1 VQKVQPEP
9 PVNILL
15 VDDQPE
21 NLLALEA
28 VLSELGQKLVLA
40 RSGKEALKC
49 LLDDEF
55 AIVVLDVMMPGMNGF
70 ETAHL
75 IRQRESTRHTP
86 IIFLTA
92 MYTEDSDESVAYSLG
107 AVDFIIKPFVAEI
120 LKSKVSVFVDL
131 FKKSREIQRQAE
143 IISEIEKQRALEEK
157 ERLETEKQ
165 LIRQEL
171 LHQEMEKELLE
182 ERSRQLQKA
191 DRLKTEFLANMSHE
205 IRTPMNGVVGMAE
218 LLLHTPLSTEQR
230 EFARI
235 IRESAQ
241 ALLIIIN
248 GILYRSKIE
257 AGRLELEVLDFEL
270 IPLVEGTAELLSEQ
284 AHERKLAV
292 MTYIDPCL
300 PRGLKGDSGRLRQ
313 VLLNLIGNAM
323 KFTKQGEVVVEARR
337 CDRVGPDGDVVVRF
351 EIKDT
356 GIGLTQEEI
365 DRLFRPFSQADG
377 STTRRFGGTGLGL
390 SISKRLVNLMG
401 GQIGVESH
409 PGRGSTFWFEVP
421 FDIGQAGELQTRR
434 DGLEDTRVI
443 VIDDQ
448 ESARTI
454 IQSYVQSW
462 QMSCDVCANVA
473 EGLDK
478 IRQCAK
484 DGKPYDIVITDL
496 NMPDMDGYKLLS
508 EIKNDEALKQTAVFL
523 CTGYDTKG
531 LGAEAMQ
538 AGFCAYLTKPVQQS
552 RLFNSIAKVM
562 QADELAV
569 PAASDSSVSS
579 TESDGTKILVA
590 EDNAVNQK
598 VAILQLKRLGYCAV
612 AVGSG
617 KAALDEVL
625 RKDYA
630 ILLMDCQMPDMDGF
644 EATHAIRKAEN
655 LSGKHIPIIG
665 LTAHAMEGDRD
676 RCIASGMDDYLSKP
690 TSLDKLAQMLKK
702 WVSVP
707 AGISPGSAGRSGS
720 ASGSTGSGSAGA
732 PPASIESTLSP
743 DLVPVFISSTASSM
757 SEIKKGLQDR
767 VVSIVVA
774 KAHEI
779 ESAALAVG
787 AAKVSAFS
795 KELEMAG
802 KQENWP
808 LMEESFV
815 NLEMAFHQLAETV
828 NQSLPIAVSE

>member
-1 VQKVQPEP
+1 MQPEP

-131 FKKSREIQRQAE
+131 FKKSREIQRQAQ
-143 IISEIEKQRALEEK
+143 IISEIEKQRVLEEK

-248 GILYRSKIE
+248 DILDLSKIE
-257 AGRLELEVLDFEL
+257 AGKLELEVLDFEL

>member
-1 VQKVQPEP
+1 MQPEP

-131 FKKSREIQRQAE
+131 FKKSREIQRQAQ

-248 GILYRSKIE
+248 DILDLSKIE
-257 AGRLELEVLDFEL
+257 AGKLELEVLDFEL